1 VHTSNFRCSG
11 LIGILQPP
19 SLELT
24 QRDWV
29 QFPAF
34 DATLLSPLA
43 DIINDQSGILPADCA
58 ALLPIAAD
66 VALVPFTLFLGVG
79 PTTAA
84 IEGTLL
90 NIANLIP

>member
-1 VHTSNFRCSG
+1 
-11 LIGILQPP
+11 
-19 SLELT
+19 LT
-24 QRDWV
+24 
-29 QFPAF
+29 
-34 DATLLSPLA
+34 
-43 DIINDQSGILPADCA
+43 DIINDLSGILPADYA